1 MCKGELDKEI
11 ANRVLSWGA
20 DLVKYYRALEPG
32 LACHVFV
39 LAFLLV
45 FGLTCSCVPIDFS

>member
-39 LAFLLV
+39 FAFLLA
-45 FGLTCSCVPIDFS
+45 FGVPCICVPFDFC